1 VRADRGSSIRGALW
15 LVASLLGASA
25 ASAAEHAAPLRVRSC
40 EPPAAEKAAPV
51 QVIEKLHA
59 GMIAVMQSAATTPFE
74 GRAERLEPLL
84 QQAFD
89 LDFMARKSLGRSFE
103 TLSAHDQK
111 RWIEVFHRFMVANY
125 AGRFTGYSG
134 QRFETLGEE
143 EAAQDTALVR
153 TRLIDPG
160 AENVDLAYRMRA
172 SDGTWRIIDVY
183 LKGTVS
189 ELALRRSDFTAIL
202 ERQGFPALME
212 SVEAKIADLRA
223 GKVK

>member
-1 VRADRGSSIRGALW
+1 MSMRGALW
-15 LVASLLGASA
+15 VVASLLSAGAAVA
-25 ASAAEHAAPLRVRSC
+25 ADKS
-40 EPPAAEKAAPV
+40 APV

-74 GRAERLEPLL
+74 GRAERLAPLL
-84 QQAFD
+84 ESSFD

-103 TLSAHDQK
+103 TLSAEDQK
-111 RWIEVFHRFMVANY
+111 RWIEVFRRFMVANY
-125 AGRFTGYSG
+125 AGRFTGWSG
-134 QRFETLGEE
+134 QQFETLGEDP
-143 EAAQDTALVR
+143 AAQDTVLVR

-160 AENVDLAYRMRA
+160 AENVDLAYRMREVA
-172 SDGTWRIIDVY
+172 GAWRIIDVY

-189 ELALRRSDFTAIL
+189 ELSLRRSDFTAIL
-202 ERQGFPALME
+202 DRQGFPALVE